1 MNSKRIFTSQD
12 HILWNQL
19 YSWGKRRHPDKSK
32 QWLKDRYWHRDG
44 KRDWIYGTKN
54 ERLISLA
61 YIPIIRYRMVV
72 LKMNPCLDKEYFEHR
87 IFDNK
92 GKEKFPQ
99 LTLFHYPIFELPDT
113 ERV

>member
-1 MNSKRIFTSQD
+1 
-12 HILWNQL
+12 
-19 YSWGKRRHPDKSK
+19 
-32 QWLKDRYWHRDG
+32 
-44 KRDWIYGTKN
+44 
-54 ERLISLA
+54 
-61 YIPIIRYRMVV
+61 MVV